1 MAWTTQVIMLTW
13 PILSDVASWT
23 WLDCASVKYA
33 EVAGGA
39 AEAVAAANRTNG
51 ALAPQAM
58 LNFMERPSVAQ
69 LLLFAVTT
77 ETEDGV
83 AIP

>member
-1 MAWTTQVIMLTW
+1 MTW
-13 PILSDVASWT
+13 PMLSDVASWT

-39 AEAVAAANRTNG
+39 ADAVAAAKTING
-51 ALAPQAM
+51 ALAPAAR
-58 LNFMERPSVAQ
+58 LIFIAQ